1 MGFQPE
7 RASMTTT
14 RERLEAVL
22 DQSGCVRANGCR
34 CRASL
39 QARSSSPGAS
49 SSTARAVLASSSK
62 LLPCVSPTGRHF
74 VGQLS
79 APPAASGDL
88 FLVALALGALPTGD
102 ALSASA
108 RAAGAKVAVVS
119 ARPQKVVSADLLL
132 HLPAQ
137 DHGRSHDERAEPWQ
151 PIRTR
156 VVVVLRNLTVAEL
169 MLRLDRGNEDLAARP
184 HRYLSDTASL
194 CVFPLLMIA

>member
-1 MGFQPE
+1 
-7 RASMTTT
+7 MTTT

-22 DQSGCVRANGCR
+22 DEMRGVFAQMDADAVPQLAGSIIVARRIFLYGAGRTGLV
-34 CRASL
+34 L
-39 QARSSSPGAS
+39 QAFAMR
-49 SSTARAVLASSSK
+49 LAH
-62 LLPCVSPTGRHF
+62 LGLDAHF

-137 DHGRSHDERAEPWQ
+137 TMADPMTS
-151 PIRTR
+151 
-156 VVVVLRNLTVAEL
+156 VLALGSPFELALSLFCDLTVAEL
-169 MLRLDRGNEDLAARP
+169 MLRLDRGNEDLAAR
-184 HRYLSDTASL
+184 HTN
-194 CVFPLLMIA
+194 LL